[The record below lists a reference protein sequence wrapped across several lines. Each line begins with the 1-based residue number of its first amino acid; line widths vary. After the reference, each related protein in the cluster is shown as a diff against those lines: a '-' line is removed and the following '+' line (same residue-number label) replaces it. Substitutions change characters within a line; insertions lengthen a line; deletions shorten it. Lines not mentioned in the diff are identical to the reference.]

1 MAERLKRY
9 RPLGVSIPTVPT
21 VDYVATGRA
30 QARAMAPIQRGL
42 DSMTDFALKKFEQKA
57 LIEGAEYGAQNAP
70 TKQQL
75 QDAQGDIEDLVPG
88 DQSTVFGRAA
98 RKAALQSM
106 TTNFEV
112 SAREQ
117 MINLQVQAELQDMD
131 TATFT
136 EQSNAI
142 IDGYTSTLQD
152 ISPSAA
158 LTFRATM
165 ATVGNSALLA
175 HSKAQIKKQQEREQ
189 FAITSSMDIVVSG
202 DATRGLPSRAQQI
215 ISEGSTTT
223 YDQNGNMQHVSVLE
237 KIDSARNGLKEMAFS
252 VADKAAAEK
261 YLKRFDDSVK
271 LAMDTEVA
279 NFVLASPIRNLNQL
293 RSGKIDDTK
302 MQDLWNNMSA
312 SQRASAKSAAYSAL
326 TEENTREAQLEA
338 QQARDMEKR
347 SKVAY
352 TNIVDA
358 IQSGDNEARDAAL
371 SELRITDPGKYED
384 FSKRIFSGDVPDN
397 AMVVGMLE
405 QELANK
411 TLRKSFVTTEFI
423 NGNISLNTFKTY
435 MGSVTALSDKRYQA
449 ANTLAKNIL
458 GLPDKPLIN
467 PGKED
472 RKAQQKVAAIMV
484 ELQAKQFDP
493 NTPEDF
499 DPLAFVDKRA
509 KEIKVEMDGASK
521 SEIDKAESRLPE
533 IRKDLGLDEDATFSE
548 VATAFQKLKE
558 DGTNKRVVNKYTSA
572 MEILAGVNK

>member
-42 DSMTDFALKKFEQKA
+42 DSMTDFALKRFEEKA

-75 QDAQGDIEDLVPG
+75 QDAQGDIEDIVPG
-88 DQSTVFGRAA
+88 DQTTVFGRAA
-98 RKAALQSM
+98 RKAALGSM

-152 ISPSAA
+152 ISPAAA

-175 HSKAQIKKQQEREQ
+175 HSKAQIEKQQEQEQ

-202 DATRGLPSRAQQI
+202 DATRGLPSRPQQI

-223 YDQNGNMQHVSVLE
+223 YDKFGNMQHVSVLE

-252 VADKAAAEK
+252 VTDKAAAEK

-279 NFVLASPIRNLNQL
+279 NFVLVSPIPNLNQL
-293 RSGKIDDTK
+293 RSNKIDDTK

-358 IQSGDNEARDAAL
+358 IQSGDTKARDAAL

-384 FSKRIFSGDVPDN
+384 FSKRILSGDVPDN

-423 NGNISLNTFKTY
+423 NGNISLSTFKTY

-449 ANTLAKNIL
+449 AGTLAKNIL

-467 PGKED
+467 PGSKD

-509 KEIKVEMDGASK
+509 NEIKVAMDNDNSAA
-521 SEIDKAESRLPE
+521 IAKAEKRMPKIAKAFGLPE
-533 IRKDLGLDEDATFSE
+533 NSSYEDIAAAFAKSTNDRIKNVYQKDMDTLTGA
-548 VATAFQKLKE
+548 
-558 DGTNKRVVNKYTSA
+558 NK
-572 MEILAGVNK
+572 

>member
-42 DSMTDFALKKFEQKA
+42 DSMTNFALKKFEEKA

-88 DQSTVFGRAA
+88 DQTTVFGRAA

-158 LTFRATM
+158 LNFRATM

-175 HSKAQIKKQQEREQ
+175 HSKSQIKKQQEQEQ
-189 FAITSSMDIVVSG
+189 FAITSGMDIVVSG

-223 YDQNGNMQHVSVLE
+223 YDEFGDMQHVSVLE

-252 VADKAAAEK
+252 VTDKAAAEK
-261 YLKRFDDSVK
+261 YLKRFDESVK

-358 IQSGDNEARDAAL
+358 IQSGDTEARDAAL

-384 FSKRIFSGDVPDN
+384 FSKRILSGDVPDN

-449 ANTLAKNIL
+449 AGTLAKNIL

-509 KEIKVEMDGASK
+509 NEIKVAMDNDNSAA
-521 SEIDKAESRLPE
+521 IAKAEKRMPKIAKAFGLPE
-533 IRKDLGLDEDATFSE
+533 NSSYEDIAAAFAKSTNDRIKNVYQKDMDT
-548 VATAFQKLKE
+548 
-558 DGTNKRVVNKYTSA
+558 
-572 MEILAGVNK
+572 LAGANK

>member
-42 DSMTDFALKKFEQKA
+42 DSMTDFALKKFEEKA

-88 DQSTVFGRAA
+88 DQTTVFGRAA

-158 LTFRATM
+158 LNFRATM

-175 HSKAQIKKQQEREQ
+175 HSKSQIKKQQEQEQ
-189 FAITSSMDIVVSG
+189 FAITSGMDIVVSG

-223 YDQNGNMQHVSVLE
+223 YDEFGDMQHVSVLE

-252 VADKAAAEK
+252 VTDKAAAEK
-261 YLKRFDDSVK
+261 YLKRFDESVK

-338 QQARDMEKR
+338 QQ
-347 SKVAY
+347 S
-352 TNIVDA
+352 
-358 IQSGDNEARDAAL
+358 AL
-371 SELRITDPGKYED
+371 RL
-384 FSKRIFSGDVPDN
+384 
-397 AMVVGMLE
+397 L
-405 QELANK
+405 
-411 TLRKSFVTTEFI
+411 TLT
-423 NGNISLNTFKTY
+423 SLMQY
-435 MGSVTALSDKRYQA
+435 SPA
-449 ANTLAKNIL
+449 TL
-458 GLPDKPLIN
+458 
-467 PGKED
+467 
-472 RKAQQKVAAIMV
+472 
-484 ELQAKQFDP
+484 
-493 NTPEDF
+493 
-499 DPLAFVDKRA
+499 KRA
-509 KEIKVEMDGASK
+509 MRLFLSCVLPTPASTKILASVFCLVMCQTMRWSLACLSK
-521 SEIDKAESRLPE
+521 S
-533 IRKDLGLDEDATFSE
+533 
-548 VATAFQKLKE
+548 
-558 DGTNKRVVNKYTSA
+558 
-572 MEILAGVNK
+572 

>member
-42 DSMTDFALKKFEQKA
+42 DSMTDFALKKFEERA
-57 LIEGAEYGAQNAP
+57 LIEGAEYGVENAP

-88 DQSTVFGRAA
+88 DQTTVFGRAA
-98 RKAALQSM
+98 RKAALGSM
-106 TTNFEV
+106 MTNFEV
-112 SAREQ
+112 SAREE
-117 MINLQVQAELQDMD
+117 MINLQMQAQLQDMD

-152 ISPSAA
+152 ISPSTA
-158 LTFRATM
+158 LKFRATM

-175 HSKAQIKKQQEREQ
+175 HSKEQIKKQQEAEQ
-189 FAITSSMDIVVSG
+189 FAITSSMDIVVNG
-202 DATRGLPSRAQQI
+202 DATRGIPSSAQQI

-223 YDQNGNMQHVSVLE
+223 YDENGNMQHVSVLE
-237 KIDSARNGLKEMAFS
+237 KIDSVRNGLKEMAFS
-252 VADKAAAEK
+252 VTDKAAAEK
-261 YLKRFDDSVK
+261 YLKRFDESID
-271 LAMDTEVA
+271 LALATEAA
-279 NFVLASPIRNLNQL
+279 NFVLVSPIRNLNQL
-293 RSGKIDDTK
+293 KSGKIDDPK

-312 SQRASAKSAAYSAL
+312 PQRAAAKKAAFAAL
-326 TEENTREAQLEA
+326 SEEQSRENAIEAQLEK
-338 QQARDMEKR
+338 DLEKR

-352 TNIVDA
+352 VNIVDA
-358 IQSGDNEARDAAL
+358 IQSGDTQARDAAL
-371 SELRITDPGKYED
+371 SELRITDPSKYEE
-384 FSKRIFSGDVPDN
+384 FSKRILSGDVVDN
-397 AMVVGMLE
+397 AQVVGMIE
-405 QELANK
+405 QQLANK

-449 ANTLAKNIL
+449 AGTLAKNIL

-499 DPLAFVDKRA
+499 DPLAFVDKRT
-509 KEIKVEMDGASK
+509 KEIKIEMDSDNSAA
-521 SEIDKAESRLPE
+521 IDKAEKRLPKIAE
-533 IRKDLGLDEDATFSE
+533 ELNLPEGSSYEE
-548 VATAFQKLKE
+548 VAAAFANSKNPRIK
-558 DGTNKRVVNKYTSA
+558 NKYKKDMDT
-572 MEILAGVNK
+572 LAEANK